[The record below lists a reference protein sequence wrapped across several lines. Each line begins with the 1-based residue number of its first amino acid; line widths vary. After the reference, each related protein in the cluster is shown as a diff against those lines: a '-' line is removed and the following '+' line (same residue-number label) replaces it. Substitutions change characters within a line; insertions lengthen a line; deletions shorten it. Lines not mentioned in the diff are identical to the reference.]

1 MSKFKEPK
9 HAVVENGRKYRPH
22 IKLAEGGVENIPF
35 PTEQRTFDKVT
46 ASASLHHFPKYAF
59 QLYCLYLLPSDERL
73 LVYK

>member
-35 PTEQRTFDKVT
+35 PTEQRRFDKVT
-46 ASASLHHFPKYAF
+46 ASASLHHFPNQDIGLEEMKRV
-59 QLYCLYLLPSDERL
+59 LKMR
-73 LVYK
+73 